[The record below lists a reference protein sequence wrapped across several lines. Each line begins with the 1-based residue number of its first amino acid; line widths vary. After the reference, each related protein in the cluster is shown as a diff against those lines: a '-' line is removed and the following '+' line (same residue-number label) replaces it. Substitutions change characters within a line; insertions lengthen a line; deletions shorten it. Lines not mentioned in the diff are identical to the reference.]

1 MQKLKKK
8 GGERGRKFLWIFD
21 VVVLHCVV
29 VKKFFLRVK
38 LKNYIYISNICIT
51 SSKNWKKNIR
61 RIFNDIQSYIY
72 IYNWNKNFSA
82 LRRWKIIFALFFA
95 RIENIESS
103 KRKKKKRIFRKN
115 SLNLI
120 GNRYF
125 KGEKKILPFALM
137 SRIRDKFITHERR

>member
-8 GGERGRKFLWIFD
+8 GGGRGGGGERKFLWIFD
-21 VVVLHCVV
+21 VV

-72 IYNWNKNFSA
+72 IYIIEIKIS
-82 LRRWKIIFALFFA
+82 LRLDVEKLYLHYFLHESKI
-95 RIENIESS
+95 SS
-103 KRKKKKRIFRKN
+103 RVKEKKKRIFRKN

>member
-8 GGERGRKFLWIFD
+8 GGGRGGGERKFLWIFD
-21 VVVLHCVV
+21 VV

-72 IYNWNKNFSA
+72 IIEIKIS
-82 LRRWKIIFALFFA
+82 LRLDVEKLYLHYFLHESKI
-95 RIENIESS
+95 SS
-103 KRKKKKRIFRKN
+103 RVKEKKKRIFRKN

>member
-1 MQKLKKK
+1 MQKLKKREV
-8 GGERGRKFLWIFD
+8 GGGGGKFLWIFD

-72 IYNWNKNFSA
+72 IIEIKIS
-82 LRRWKIIFALFFA
+82 LRLDVEKLYLHYFLHESKI
-95 RIENIESS
+95 SS
-103 KRKKKKRIFRKN
+103 REKKKKKNVSQEFIESNWKSIFQGWKKN
-115 SLNLI
+115 S
-120 GNRYF
+120 
-125 KGEKKILPFALM
+125 PF
-137 SRIRDKFITHERR
+137 RPNVPNTR

>member
-1 MQKLKKK
+1 MQKLKKREVGEG
-8 GGERGRKFLWIFD
+8 GGERKFLWIFD
-21 VVVLHCVV
+21 VV

>member
-8 GGERGRKFLWIFD
+8 GGGRGGGERKFLWIFD
-21 VVVLHCVV
+21 VV

-72 IYNWNKNFSA
+72 IYIIEIKIS
-82 LRRWKIIFALFFA
+82 LRLDVEKLYLHYFLHESKISSRVKEKKKKEYFA
-95 RIENIESS
+95 RIHWI
-103 KRKKKKRIFRKN
+103 
-115 SLNLI
+115 
-120 GNRYF
+120 
-125 KGEKKILPFALM
+125 
-137 SRIRDKFITHERR
+137 